1 MSIDIPTLIESLSG
15 NNEDQRNL
23 YYAFY
28 SQLQLLNKAT
38 GNSQVNP
45 VNSKQAPSTP
55 PPAVGTISV
64 SGANGTYQV
73 SLTNAAQ
80 GGVNATLYNQI
91 SYSPI
96 KSFGENVTTTEPS
109 SATTATFP
117 NPGQTLFFRAR
128 WSFDRV
134 TWSSW
139 VLAATTAVSSNLQSS
154 AASENNT
161 VLNQSNYAYIDSIDP
176 SGGATVRI
184 YGAAGPYNGWTGVKG
199 GEETPLPSASII
211 NVEYGS
217 DQIAAYDGEQYQV
230 GTTLPQ
236 VFSDKWTPVGQV
248 SVVGTGTPTLPILT
262 PVLSSSGGHVISAT
276 FTSGAGLTEPPVLTV
291 TDPGGPGTGA
301 VLQAIIAGGA
311 MTGVQVLNPG
321 ADYDTNTAITAT
333 GGVFGG
339 ATGGGT
345 ASGGNGGRLTKI

>member
-1 MSIDIPTLIESLSG
+1 LSP
-15 NNEDQRNL
+15 NNEDRRNL
-23 YYAFY
+23 DYAFY
-28 SQLQLLNKAT
+28 NQLQLLNKST
-38 GNSQVNP
+38 GNNILNP
-45 VNSKQAPSTP
+45 VNSTQKPSTQ
-55 PPAVGTISV
+55 PPAVGTINV
-64 SGANGTYQV
+64 SGANGVYQV
-73 SLTNAAQ
+73 SLVNAAQ
-80 GGVNATLYNQI
+80 GGVNATLYNQV

-96 KSFGENVTTTEPS
+96 KSFGESVTTSEPS
-109 SATTATFP
+109 AATSATFA

-161 VLNQSNYAYIDSIDP
+161 PLNQSNYSYIDSIDP

-184 YGAAGPYNGWTGVKG
+184 YGAAGPYNGYASVKG
-199 GEETPLPSASII
+199 GVETAMPSASII
-211 NVEYGS
+211 NVAYGS
-217 DQIAAYDGEQYQV
+217 TQIVSYDGEQYQLKS
-230 GTTLPQ
+230 TLPG
-236 VFSDKWTPVGQV
+236 VFPDTWTPVGQV
-248 SVVGTGTPTLPILT
+248 SVVGSGTPSLPTLT

-276 FTSGAGLTEPPVLTV
+276 FTPGSGLTEPPVLTV

-301 VLQAIIAGGA
+301 VLQAIIAGGV

-321 ADYDTNTAITAT
+321 AAYDSNTAITAT